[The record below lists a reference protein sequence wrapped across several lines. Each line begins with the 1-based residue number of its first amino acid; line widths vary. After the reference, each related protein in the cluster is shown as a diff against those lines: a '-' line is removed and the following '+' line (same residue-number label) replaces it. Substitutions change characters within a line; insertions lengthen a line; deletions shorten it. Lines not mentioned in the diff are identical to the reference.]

1 MAHPDHF
8 DANAL
13 LAYAV
18 SNDREDE
25 LYESGCGSI
34 RELHGLGQTQVGLW
48 KLPSTRLFEDF
59 CVDEVAG
66 RLEHDYIRGTA
77 VDLIRRGG
85 GGCGGGGGEG
95 GGGTDDD
102 GDDEVTATGDGDGD
116 GGAHYI
122 VTLADGTEIY
132 ATSVVLALG
141 PTGTP
146 VIPAGIA
153 NVPNDK
159 LVIPWRLMNEKL
171 ESHHKSV
178 LVVGGG
184 LTAVQAAQHCLRRGM
199 RVILCSRR
207 PLVERH
213 FDLHECWFDKRRA
226 NGRVSDFYHRPASE
240 RLDSLRAVRG
250 GGSVPPIYMDD
261 LRRWRGGGTLEIV
274 HGAEI
279 EYVGSDGEDGGLRI
293 SLGPNSSSSSS
304 SSSSGTTVVVDCVV
318 LACGMRPDC
327 SANPLVNKIMDRFP
341 IDTVGGYPNVSVD
354 LEWTTKNLYVVGA
367 MASLNV
373 GPDGGNVMGARRAAN
388 IVANALECKS
398 WLRKEGVGALSNPF
412 HLLTEDD
419 DDDDSSCEDD
429 DDESD

>member
-18 SNDREDE
+18 TNDREDE

-34 RELHGLGQTQVGLW
+34 RELYGLGQTQVGLW
-48 KLPSTRLFEDF
+48 KLPSTKLFEDF
-59 CVDEVAG
+59 CVNEVAG
-66 RLEHDYIRGTA
+66 RLEHDYVRGTA

-85 GGCGGGGGEG
+85 CGGG

-102 GDDEVTATGDGDGD
+102 DEVTATGGGDGDGT

-122 VTLADGTEIY
+122 VTLADGTEIS

-153 NVPNDK
+153 NVPHDQ
-159 LVIPWRLMNEKL
+159 LIPWRLMNEKL
-171 ESHHKSV
+171 PESSHRHHHHKSV

-184 LTAVQAAQHCLRRGM
+184 LTAVQAAQHCLRGGM

-226 NGRVSDFYHRPASE
+226 NGAGSDFYHRPADE
-240 RLDSLRAVRG
+240 RLDALRVVRG
-250 GGSVPPIYMDD
+250 GVASRRYTWTICEGGRRVVAATSSRSFTVRRSSTWVPTRTMAGCGYPSGRIRRRRSRRRRHRLR
-261 LRRWRGGGTLEIV
+261 LRRGGW
-274 HGAEI
+274 
-279 EYVGSDGEDGGLRI
+279 
-293 SLGPNSSSSSS
+293 SSSTASSLHA
-304 SSSSGTTVVVDCVV
+304 GYVRTV
-318 LACGMRPDC
+318 RSIP
-327 SANPLVNKIMDRFP
+327 S
-341 IDTVGGYPNVSVD
+341 
-354 LEWTTKNLYVVGA
+354 
-367 MASLNV
+367 
-373 GPDGGNVMGARRAAN
+373 
-388 IVANALECKS
+388 
-398 WLRKEGVGALSNPF
+398 
-412 HLLTEDD
+412 
-419 DDDDSSCEDD
+419 
-429 DDESD
+429 

>member
-1 MAHPDHF
+1 MAHPDQF
-8 DANAL
+8 DMNAL
-13 LAYAV
+13 LAYAI
-18 SNDREDE
+18 SNYREDE

-34 RELHGLGQTQVGLW
+34 RELYGLGQTQVGLW
-48 KLPSTRLFEDF
+48 KLPSTSLFEDF

-66 RLEHDYIRGTA
+66 RLEHDYIRGMA

-85 GGCGGGGGEG
+85 GGGEDRGGTEG
-95 GGGTDDD
+95 GGDSNS
-102 GDDEVTATGDGDGD
+102 D

-122 VTLADGTEIY
+122 VTLADGNKIH

-153 NVPNDK
+153 NVPSDK
-159 LVIPWRLMNEKL
+159 LIPWRLMNKKL
-171 ESHHKSV
+171 PQLSHRKSV

-184 LTAVQAAQHCLRRGM
+184 LTAVQAAQLCLRRGM

-213 FDLHECWFDKRRA
+213 FDLHICWFDERRA
-226 NGRVSDFYHRPASE
+226 NGHVSDFYHRPVTE

-250 GGSVPPIYMDD
+250 GGSVPQIYMDD
-261 LRRWRGGGTLEIV
+261 LCRWRNGGMLETV
-274 HGAEI
+274 HSAEI
-279 EYVGSDGEDGGLRI
+279 EYVGSNGEDGGLRI
-293 SLGPNSSSSSS
+293 SLGSHSSLSSSSS

-327 SANPLVNKIMDRFP
+327 LANPLVNKIMDRYP
-341 IDTVGGYPNVSVD
+341 IDIVGGYPNVSVD

-373 GPDGGNVMGARRAAN
+373 GPDGGNVMGAKRAAN

-419 DDDDSSCEDD
+419 DDNNSSCEEDND
-429 DDESD
+429 KSD

>member
-102 GDDEVTATGDGDGD
+102 GDDEVTATGGGDGD

-240 RLDSLRAVRG
+240 RLDSLRTVRG
-250 GGSVPPIYMDD
+250 GGERPPDIHGGSAQVEEWRHARNRARCGDRV
-261 LRRWRGGGTLEIV
+261 RRFRRG
-274 HGAEI
+274 
-279 EYVGSDGEDGGLRI
+279 R
-293 SLGPNSSSSSS
+293 
-304 SSSSGTTVVVDCVV
+304 
-318 LACGMRPDC
+318 
-327 SANPLVNKIMDRFP
+327 
-341 IDTVGGYPNVSVD
+341 
-354 LEWTTKNLYVVGA
+354 
-367 MASLNV
+367 
-373 GPDGGNVMGARRAAN
+373 RRAAD
-388 IVANALECKS
+388 IPRAEFVVVVFFFLVGDDGRRR
-398 WLRKEGVGALSNPF
+398 LRRPRVRDAPGLFGQSPRE
-412 HLLTEDD
+412 
-419 DDDDSSCEDD
+419 
-429 DDESD
+429 